1 MKKSMILS
9 LIAVFVLSISSL
21 VLAEDLTGKTTVGLD
36 LSYFS
41 CEGWENDEWD
51 QNGFMA
57 DIVARYFLTENIAL
71 GASIGYWSSKDE
83 EEVDMGFFGTASYS
97 MTLTLMPILVTA
109 EYFFAPADAKVR
121 PFAGVGLGMANAT
134 IEEEVEIFGIT
145 ASAEES
151 ASPFC
156 CRLGGGVEYKVNPT
170 ISITGNL
177 KYQILNID
185 FGVDTLFGGEECDAN
200 GLIIGAGVNMLF

>member
-1 MKKSMILS
+1 MKKSRIWS
-9 LIAVFVLSISSL
+9 LIAVFVLSISSF
-21 VLAEDLTGKTTVGLD
+21 VFAEDLTGKTTVALD

-57 DIVARYFLTENIAL
+57 DIVARYFITENIAL
-71 GASIGYWSSKDE
+71 GASIGYWSSKKE
-83 EEVDMGFFGTASYS
+83 QEVDLGILGTVSYS
-97 MTLTLMPILVTA
+97 DTLTLMPILVNA
-109 EYFFAPADAKVR
+109 EYFFAPADAKIR
-121 PFAGVGLGMANAT
+121 PFVGVGLGMANAT
-134 IEEEVEIFGIT
+134 LKSELEIFGAS
-145 ASAEES
+145 ASAEET

-185 FGVDTLFGGEECDAN
+185 FGDAYEECDAN

>member
-71 GASIGYWSSKDE
+71 GASIGYWSSKRE
-83 EEVDMGFFGTASYS
+83 EDFGWASYS
-97 MTLTLMPILVTA
+97 HTLTLMPILVTA

-134 IEEEVEIFGIT
+134 FKEELEMFSVIF
-145 ASAEES
+145 SAEES

-156 CRLGGGVEYKVNPT
+156 CRLGGGVEYKVNPQ
-170 ISITGNL
+170 ISITGNM
-177 KYQILNID
+177 K
-185 FGVDTLFGGEECDAN
+185 
-200 GLIIGAGVNMLF
+200 